1 MLSAVD
7 VVLDIL
13 DLSDEISRNIIM
25 GIDNTLLCDKL
36 FNHRCASRTSRKVL
50 IKSLDLNTSNEIY
63 LTIRLSKDKEGLWNK
78 LKYCG
83 SSICQNMFDNIT
95 IYGKHKSNH
104 KLLTERYSKEFIELF
119 EKLWK
124 ADKALKK
131 LEWKFLR
138 IGSINTEFL
147 LNLDNN
153 TIEIIMDEKTTL
165 IDIVLLNLF
174 NKNIGPVLISK
185 INDKNID
192 KWYELDSEN
201 CLMILASIYNSD
213 HDYFDN
219 DILTKRFINRIKSVK
234 ELTGEFSSLL

>member
-7 VVLDIL
+7 VVLNIL

-25 GIDNTLLCDKL
+25 GINNTLLCDKL
-36 FNHRCASRTSRKVL
+36 FNHRYAARTSRKLL
-50 IKSLDLNTSNEIY
+50 IKSLGFNISNEIY
-63 LTIRLSKDKEGLWNK
+63 LTIRLSKNKEGLWNQ

-104 KLLTERYSKEFIELF
+104 KLLTECYSREFIDLF

-131 LEWKFLR
+131 LEWKLLR
-138 IGSINTEFL
+138 IGSINTEFF

-153 TIEIIMDEKTTL
+153 TIETIMDDKTSL
-165 IDIVLLNLF
+165 IDIVLLKLF
-174 NKNIGPVLISK
+174 NKNIGLVLISK

-201 CLMILASIYNSD
+201 CLMILVSIYDSE
-213 HDYFDN
+213 HDYFNN
-219 DILTKRFINRIKSVK
+219 DTLTKRFINRIKSVK
-234 ELTGEFSSLL
+234 ELTDEFSSLI